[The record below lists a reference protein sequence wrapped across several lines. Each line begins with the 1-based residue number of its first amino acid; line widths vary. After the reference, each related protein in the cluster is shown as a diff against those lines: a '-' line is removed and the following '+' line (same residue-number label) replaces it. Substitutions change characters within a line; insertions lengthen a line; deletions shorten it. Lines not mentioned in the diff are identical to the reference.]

1 MSYSYQ
7 GYDYPQQQ
15 MQQMQQMPM
24 YYGEPSMQR
33 RNSGSGVVGTMVGGG
48 VVGAATG
55 GVIGAIQNPYFN
67 KKGEATDMF
76 VKKVF
81 NNTIKK
87 ASTETQ
93 MLYKQRYDIINK
105 IGNVKN
111 ADELKKLLMGNKEFL
126 KSAVDINADDFIE
139 SITDETCKKV
149 KDLLK
154 ETAENDINLSKMLIK
169 TNIESCWDQGSKDLY
184 KAAGISDSTF
194 KNIQDSMSG
203 LRWKNAGQK
212 AFKGLA
218 IGCAAAL
225 VITGIFKLVQNRKQK
240 A

>member
-7 GYDYPQQQ
+7 GYDYPQ
-15 MQQMQQMPM
+15 QQMQQMPM

-33 RNSGSGVVGTMVGGG
+33 RNSGSGVVGTMIGGG
-48 VVGAATG
+48 VVGATTG

-67 KKGEATDMF
+67 KKGEATDIF

-81 NNTIKK
+81 DNAVKK
-87 ASTETQ
+87 SSTETQ
-93 MLYKQRYDIINK
+93 RLFEQRNNIVNK
-105 IGNVKN
+105 IGSIKN
-111 ADELKKLLMGNKEFL
+111 ADELKQFL
-126 KSAVDINADDFIE
+126 KNNEDFLKNALGETSDKYIN
-139 SITDETCKKV
+139 SITDDTLKQTKE
-149 KDLLK
+149 LLK
-154 ETAENDINLSKMLIK
+154 NTASTDIEVAKKFQKINIECCWDKEAKKLIK
-169 TNIESCWDQGSKDLY
+169 PEGIEE
-184 KAAGISDSTF
+184 STF

-225 VITGIFKLVQNRKQK
+225 VITGIFKLVQNHKQK